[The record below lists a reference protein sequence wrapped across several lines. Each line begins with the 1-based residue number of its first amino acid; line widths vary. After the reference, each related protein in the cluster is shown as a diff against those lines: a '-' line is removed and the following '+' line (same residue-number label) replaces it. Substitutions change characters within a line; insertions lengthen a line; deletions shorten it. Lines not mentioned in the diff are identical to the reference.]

1 MAPPKLDTN
10 VLVPLGIVISAIGF
24 VATGTWIVTAR
35 MEKLTYQIEALTQA
49 VGKLSGSAWTYQD
62 MQAWVRLA
70 QSKTPEL
77 PEPVQV
83 TR

>member
-1 MAPPKLDTN
+1 MAPTKIDSN

-70 QSKTPEL
+70 KSGTPAL

-83 TR
+83 SR